1 MTVLTA
7 GTWCCLTRTTTLI
20 DKCWQRWRRTDR
32 SLTVLTFGVLL
43 YLVRVLGPGWKKG
56 FPSFFPDSAS
66 YLKVA
71 KLGPISPSF
80 WFTER
85 PVGVPLMMWL
95 SAFNNRAFV
104 LIQTTL
110 FAVSVAFLCHT
121 ILRIMKVR
129 PLAWLACAAITA
141 IAIQPRFGIWN
152 LEVLSESLGISL
164 SIIALTCWLRA
175 AQVFTAVR
183 IWTATLATVAWMLV
197 RDSHGIPALVLV
209 LALAI
214 FAWRASDQALRRTL
228 VKCVGVLLLAFSYIS
243 VAQAVSNRNQ
253 YPLMNN
259 IGLRILPDQVMTN
272 HFVDR
277 GMPTNETL
285 VGRVG
290 RNTWDDG
297 EVFLKSPDL
306 VDFRHWVNGSGQT
319 DQLLSLA
326 IDSPFWLDIMSKEL
340 PAALAYD
347 FHDYDR
353 FQTLERLPAQT
364 FGFDSPRTTE
374 ALNLWILTGV
384 ISIAGLFFLSKS
396 RKLAIVSIVALSAA
410 LVELYASIA
419 GDAVEVQ
426 RHLIGP
432 FFRLFVVLILSTAF
446 VIEKIYLDVRNRPV
460 SASVEL
466 TSEKPR
472 TRFSAAF
479 AQSALAIIGLG
490 ALISNELRSQ
500 DFDPQY
506 TKTIIE
512 RSAKFGGTY
521 YQNGIHNK
529 GPLETVLYDSVRLFT
544 SPGSYWFGIA
554 LYVLAISAL
563 LSLAVAA
570 VARISGASK
579 TIALSAAVLVF
590 VHFTIS
596 SSDYAGVIYS
606 RNMTTCAVAVVFAFI
621 WWPRAWSNPRRSQ
634 WTYVCSFI
642 VLGLAVQTL
651 LTTLFAATVLGV
663 ALMIHRRL
671 APQFE
676 RPIIVAIATFST
688 TILTAPV
695 WYLLRG
701 SLNEF
706 WSGWWTYAGFMSAGT
721 GRSFVNQLG
730 LGWTQSIGYY
740 QDRPLML
747 LLVVGFVF
755 TTWLNWSSLEK
766 FQRVMHIALILWF
779 GTGWIELILGQRYSS
794 HYFSVL
800 AVPSVFMG
808 AILIAQLG
816 IVVAHRKEAQG
827 SLAPDKVGYAL
838 PIATAVIMLFSQCSD
853 LFWTGVQQLGTFT
866 TLSHYEEQRTQN
878 QGGEGRTTRAIIDLV
893 SHEGDP
899 LLAWTMYPWTYL
911 EHDRVPASRFS
922 WKSFMIGEVYLGRTS
937 PKYVLPDTW
946 TWFAQDMQQ
955 AQPKAYVRPKETVLN
970 EQTPFAQYV
979 TNNFTQVYDG
989 NSMEVSLTKDD
1000 WTKILV
1006 IPSTAT
1012 SIESDKIFIDTSPF
1026 VLSDTNCVRVA
1037 GTLST
1042 EGSNNDAEIVF
1053 NFADPTQTYENVH
1066 LSLSSTRASSSSDNV
1081 EFAAKDLVGDVSE
1094 PVDFLIV
1101 VGAGSA
1107 VLIVDG
1113 KVVSATRLGEQAQL
1127 SVALK
1132 SGQPSLSNLRIDP
1145 SPKLD
1150 GCANS

>member
-1 MTVLTA
+1 
-7 GTWCCLTRTTTLI
+7 
-20 DKCWQRWRRTDR
+20 
-32 SLTVLTFGVLL
+32 VLL

-71 KLGPISPSF
+71 KLGPFSPSF

-129 PLAWLACAAITA
+129 PLAWLACAAIAA

-209 LALAI
+209 LALVI

-243 VAQAVSNRNQ
+243 VSQAVSDRNQ

-290 RNTWDDG
+290 RNTWNDG

-340 PAALAYD
+340 PSALAYD

-384 ISIAGLFFLSKS
+384 ISIAGLFILSKS
-396 RKLAIVSIVALSAA
+396 RKLAIVSIVTLSAS

-432 FFRLFVVLILSTAF
+432 FFRLFVVLILSTVFA
-446 VIEKIYLDVRNRPV
+446 IEKIYLDVRKRPV

-466 TSEKPR
+466 ISEKPR

-479 AQSALAIIGLG
+479 SQSAIAIIGLG
-490 ALISNELRSQ
+490 ALISIEHRSQ

-506 TKTIIE
+506 TKTMIE
-512 RSAKFGGTY
+512 RAAKFGGTY

-529 GPLETVLYDSVRLFT
+529 GPLETALYDSVRLFT

-621 WWPRAWSNPRRSQ
+621 WWPRAWSSPRRSR
-634 WTYVCSFI
+634 WTYVASFI

-663 ALMIHRRL
+663 ALMIHRRR

-676 RPIIVAIATFST
+676 RPIIVAIATFFT
-688 TILTAPV
+688 TILTAPI

-730 LGWTQSIGYY
+730 LGWTQFIGYY

-755 TTWLNWSSLEK
+755 TTWLNWKSLDK
-766 FQRVMHIALILWF
+766 FQRVMHPALILWF

-808 AILIAQLG
+808 AILMAQLG
-816 IVVAHRKEAQG
+816 IVMTHRKESHG
-827 SLAPDKVGYAL
+827 SPSHNKIQYAL
-838 PIATAVIMLFSQCSD
+838 PIATAAIVLFSQCSD

-866 TLSHYEEQRTQN
+866 TFSHYEEQRTQN
-878 QGGEGRTTRAIIDLV
+878 QGGEGRITRAIIDLV
-893 SHEGDP
+893 SHQGDP

-911 EHDRVPASRFS
+911 EHGRVPATRFS
-922 WKSFMIGEVYLGRTS
+922 WKSFMLGEIYLGKTS
-937 PKYVLPDTW
+937 PKFVLPDTW
-946 TWFAQDMQQ
+946 TWFAQDMNQTE
-955 AQPKAYVRPKETVLN
+955 PRAYIRPKETVLN

-989 NSMEVSLTKDD
+989 DTMEVNLDKNDWSSLIAQPTQIMD
-1000 WTKILV
+1000 I
-1006 IPSTAT
+1006 AEY
-1012 SIESDKIFIDTSPF
+1012 SIFNETSPF
-1026 VLSDTNCVRVA
+1026 VLSPTNCVRIS
-1037 GTLST
+1037 GTL
-1042 EGSNNDAEIVF
+1042 GSLGLIDELPILF
-1053 NFADPTQTYENVH
+1053 NLSDPTTAYENVY
-1066 LSLSSTRASSSSDNV
+1066 LALSSTRAASSSDNV
-1081 EFAAKDLVGDVSE
+1081 EFASKDLE
-1094 PVDFLIV
+1094 PDKTSSLDFLVIV
-1101 VGAGSA
+1101 GSHSA
-1107 VLIVDG
+1107 VLVVDG
-1113 KVVSATRLGEQAQL
+1113 KVVAATRTGDQAQL

-1132 SGQPSLSNLRIDP
+1132 SGQSSLSNLRIDP